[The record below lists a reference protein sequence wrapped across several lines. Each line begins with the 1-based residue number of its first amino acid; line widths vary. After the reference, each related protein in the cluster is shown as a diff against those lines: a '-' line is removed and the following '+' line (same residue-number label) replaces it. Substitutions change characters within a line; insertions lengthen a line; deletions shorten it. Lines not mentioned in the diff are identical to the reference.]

1 MKWSQY
7 YSSIC
12 VKHGKLRETSA
23 VKDDT
28 EHILSG
34 DCVIDDDP
42 KVQAAWADLKLTLG
56 SIKQDHGVVT
66 GLCSQSDQVK
76 FLLSP
81 TYLEN
86 RDMMLSHEDLQ
97 FSGLDDLIR
106 KFFNIKYQQRY
117 HHLRRCG
124 VIVRKKQN

>member
-1 MKWSQY
+1 M
-7 YSSIC
+7 
-12 VKHGKLRETSA
+12 
-23 VKDDT
+23 KDDT